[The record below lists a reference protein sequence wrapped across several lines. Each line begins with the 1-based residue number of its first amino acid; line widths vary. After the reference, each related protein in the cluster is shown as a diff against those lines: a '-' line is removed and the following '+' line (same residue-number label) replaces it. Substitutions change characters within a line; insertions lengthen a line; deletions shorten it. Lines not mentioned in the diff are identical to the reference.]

1 MRMAKRKGK
10 KRVELSCFLV
20 LTINEK
26 KKKKSGEER
35 KKRKNSG
42 D

>member
-1 MRMAKRKGK
+1 MRMAIRKGK

-26 KKKKSGEER
+26 KKKSGEER
-35 KKRKNSG
+35 KKRKNRG